1 MILSIVRTDLKNIL
15 RDPALLMLCFAPL
28 LMLAVLR
35 FGYPA
40 LYAYWPEIATY
51 RNLILALF
59 CIVGSLMPGL
69 AMAFAMLDEKDQDL
83 QVVLQ
88 ILPVSFPRITFY
100 RVLVIYIFG
109 FLTTLLFLNF
119 SGISHFTILEQL
131 LLAILTSAT
140 APILAMIPAF
150 LASNKIEGTTLSKML
165 NFLFMLPI
173 PAFLFPGTWSWFM
186 MILPP
191 WWIYFSFEN
200 TQHPLIFLAGITG
213 GLIIHA
219 IILMALM
226 RYIFYRI
233 RSLI

>member
-1 MILSIVRTDLKNIL
+1 MILSIVRTDIRNIL

-35 FGYPA
+35 YGYPA
-40 LYAYWPEIATY
+40 IYEYWPEISNY

-88 ILPVSFPRITFY
+88 ILPVSFPTITFY
-100 RVLVIYIFG
+100 RVMVIYTFG

-119 SGISHFTILEQL
+119 SAISHFNILQQL
-131 LLAILTSAT
+131 LLATLTSAT
-140 APILAMIPAF
+140 APILALIPAF

-186 MILPP
+186 MIFPA

-200 TQHPLIFLAGITG
+200 TENLWAFLAGIAG
-213 GLIIHA
+213 GLIIHG
-219 IILMALM
+219 IILVILM

-233 RSLI
+233 RSII